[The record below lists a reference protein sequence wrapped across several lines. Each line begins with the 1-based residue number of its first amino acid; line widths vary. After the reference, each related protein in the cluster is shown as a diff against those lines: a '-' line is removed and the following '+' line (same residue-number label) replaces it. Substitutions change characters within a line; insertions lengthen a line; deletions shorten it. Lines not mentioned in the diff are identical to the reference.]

1 MIKRYLKVESNR
13 EKHFVKTS
21 DPDVAKQLRE
31 AGFVELA
38 KEGDRFVF
46 LNEIVKFDRMNF
58 EKKKV
63 DFDSMLM
70 F

>member
-1 MIKRYLKVESNR
+1 MIESN
-13 EKHFVKTS
+13 EVKHFVKTR

-38 KEGDRFVF
+38 KEGERFVF
-46 LNEIVKFDRMNF
+46 LNEITKIDRMNF
-58 EKKKV
+58 ENKKV
-63 DFDSMLM
+63 DFDNMLM